1 MFWFF
6 CKENIFGWGNNDVLE
21 DLVCVSFMLRW
32 FDDIIEL
39 MFESCVFIEFSLGIE
54 FILELLLFVFGFELF
69 SVVLF
74 LFGFFVKFFC
84 INVFEDV

>member
-1 MFWFF
+1 
-6 CKENIFGWGNNDVLE
+6 
-21 DLVCVSFMLRW
+21 MLRW

-39 MFESCVFIEFSLGIE
+39 MFESCVFIELSLGIE
-54 FILELLLFVFGFELF
+54 FIFELLLFVFGFELF

-84 INVFEDV
+84 INVFEEV